1 LLADA
6 ACWEEVSFDD
16 ERRAP
21 AGLAQ
26 LAPAW

>member
-1 LLADA
+1 LLEQPQA
-6 ACWEEVSFDD
+6 WEVVSFDD

-21 AGLAQ
+21 RGLAQ